1 MFFHVSTVPVK
12 ESSNSDISDIFSAH
26 LFIFKGG
33 YDAGLWNVAFT
44 LSSSECNI
52 NFI

>member
-12 ESSNSDISDIFSAH
+12 ESSNSDIFSAH